1 MTISKKEGTISQPW
15 HFFFPSTYIFRL
27 QRRGHDTFISVKM
40 TVLQFLPLD
49 IGEACCV
56 MSFSFTTSLSR
67 EITIVRFWL
76 LSVRGA
82 IFHRVA
88 LLCALLFPRRCG
100 FYFNSSNCERR
111 DAFVQGHARRRS
123 LNKSIKSARERE
135 HTCREENFNVP
146 FAWRLRLQSKSNLR
160 PCSFFRWCWNNKS
173 VRIERISRQ
182 NRPRSAAISLSQNAQ
197 LF

>member
-1 MTISKKEGTISQPW
+1 MTPLSLWKWRFCSFW
-15 HFFFPSTYIFRL
+15 
-27 QRRGHDTFISVKM
+27 
-40 TVLQFLPLD
+40 PLD
-49 IGEACCV
+49 IGEPCYV

-88 LLCALLFPRRCG
+88 LLCALLFPRRRG

-123 LNKSIKSARERE
+123 LNKSIKSAKERE
-135 HTCREENFNVP
+135 HTCREKTLTYLSPDVFACNQSPTYGLAVSSGGAGTTNQWRSNV
-146 FAWRLRLQSKSNLR
+146 
-160 PCSFFRWCWNNKS
+160 FR
-173 VRIERISRQ
+173 VRTVREV
-182 NRPRSAAISLSQNAQ
+182 ISLASAQ

>member
-1 MTISKKEGTISQPW
+1 
-15 HFFFPSTYIFRL
+15 
-27 QRRGHDTFISVKM
+27 
-40 TVLQFLPLD
+40 
-49 IGEACCV
+49 

-88 LLCALLFPRRCG
+88 LLCALLFPRRRG

-123 LNKSIKSARERE
+123 LNKSIKSAREHAERR
-135 HTCREENFNVP
+135 TLTYLSPDV
-146 FAWRLRLQSKSNLR
+146 FACNQSPTYGLAVSSGGAGTTN
-160 PCSFFRWCWNNKS
+160 
-173 VRIERISRQ
+173 Q
-182 NRPRSAAISLSQNAQ
+182 
-197 LF
+197 